1 MFILKFL
8 SNLPQPPKDNPWPTN
23 STNKNFITQ
32 FHCHCNYLV
41 GFQASRK
48 INDSILE
55 KIWLK
60 NNTDAK
66 DDPYQTLALSNNKE
80 MDQLM
85 VANTINNEVNVE
97 DILGLNDKEEN
108 EVQ

>member
-8 SNLPQPPKDNPWPTN
+8 NSLPQPPKDNPWPTN
-23 STNKNFITQ
+23 SISKKFRTQ
-32 FHCHCNYLV
+32 CHCQCNYLV

-55 KIWLK
+55 KRWPI

-66 DDPYQTLALSNNKE
+66 DDPYQNTCTCLQQGNGP
-80 MDQLM
+80 
-85 VANTINNEVNVE
+85 ANGGQHN
-97 DILGLNDKEEN
+97 
-108 EVQ
+108 